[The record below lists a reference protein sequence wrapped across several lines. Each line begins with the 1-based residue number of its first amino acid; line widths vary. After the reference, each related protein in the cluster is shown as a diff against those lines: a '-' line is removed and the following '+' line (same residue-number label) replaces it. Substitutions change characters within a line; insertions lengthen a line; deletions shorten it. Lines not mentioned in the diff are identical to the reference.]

1 MVKAAIL
8 NDRVQKFRICPDIYE
23 NSSNDASVELSQLAI
38 FLETQEDTMQVPFGT
53 FSMLDALMD
62 GSEKAFDAC
71 DLSMPQCLFTLG
83 LGCIS
88 FAFNPV
94 RWQYIRGRSPICA
107 ASTQTFTRKGMDQ
120 TSLW

>member
-1 MVKAAIL
+1 
-8 NDRVQKFRICPDIYE
+8 
-23 NSSNDASVELSQLAI
+23 
-38 FLETQEDTMQVPFGT
+38 MQVPFGT

-62 GSEKAFDAC
+62 ARKKRLMLRFIYAT
-71 DLSMPQCLFTLG
+71 MPFHTG
-83 LGCIS
+83 IGCIS

>member
-1 MVKAAIL
+1 MVKTAIL
-8 NDRVQKFRICPDIYE
+8 NDRVQECRIYPDIYE
-23 NSSNDASVELSQLAI
+23 NSSNDASVEPSQLAI

-62 GSEKAFDAC
+62 GSEKAFDAAIYLC
-71 DLSMPQCLFTLG
+71 HNAFSHWDWGVSHSLSIRFVG
-83 LGCIS
+83 NI
-88 FAFNPV
+88 
-94 RWQYIRGRSPICA
+94 IRGRSPICA